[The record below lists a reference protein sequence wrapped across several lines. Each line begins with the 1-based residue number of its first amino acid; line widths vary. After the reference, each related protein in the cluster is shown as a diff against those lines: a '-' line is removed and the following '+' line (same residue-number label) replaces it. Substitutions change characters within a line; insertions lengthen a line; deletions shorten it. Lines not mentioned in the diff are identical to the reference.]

1 MLPLGLLTAAQ
12 GHPMLVE
19 LKNGETLNGHLVSC
33 DTYMNLTLKEV
44 IQTSPEGDRFFRLP
58 ECYVRGNNIKYLRM
72 EDEIVDLVKDQQAS
86 QQAARGGRGGGQG
99 GRGDHSGRGDRGVLY
114 KKVHKTGLP
123 NARQQHMSSTTPKLI
138 ADGLWR
144 CLCPSY
150 TSLPLPTSRN
160 ALTRRR
166 RPALQCAAT
175 RTPSAATVRHNS
187 TRPATLFDGTVHVA
201 PELLES
207 DLPVMKAWAPLND
220 VSQSRDRTATIRTTI
235 REQPTKKVD
244 YPTFSTPELY
254 DLAHAAAARGKSE
267 EARWMVEYL
276 LRDRREA
283 PNLRLYSISIL
294 ANVHPKH
301 GSARKVARLL
311 ADMEQEGL
319 QMNVQICHD
328 ALRVLSVHMDYLL
341 RIDILHYM
349 RRQWLQLN
357 TEGYHWVGAALF
369 REGQLEQGLNHLEDM
384 RNDSVPIQSWL
395 YDLALYTMLETN
407 EFDEALIIIK
417 DRIAANDW
425 TISRNIWAH
434 MLDRSAAAFHYPS
447 AVYVWNSQVIPGYLI
462 PSSGT
467 CLNVLTTAARKG
479 DAALATSVFHILGK
493 RSTHFKQIHYDQLLM
508 TYMSAS
514 PPDLRAAFTLLTI
527 MASVKIPPTAV
538 STRPILAHLRRH
550 PADCTPAFDILTSL
564 HEAGRE
570 IPVAALNVLIEG
582 YVETD
587 QLDQAL
593 VTYKHMHLFETSPTT
608 TTTKEKDTK
617 PIRRRSRPF
626 STLETFNILLR
637 GAAKPVSQNAYALA
651 MFLVSEMLALGIRP
665 DYLVYDRLI
674 VVSVQ
679 DQKTDNAYRYFDE
692 MEELGL
698 LPRMRT
704 VELLVREL
712 AGKGDQRCW
721 DVLQRML
728 DRGHGVGEKV
738 KREVEWLV
746 SAAEKREEKVV
757 AETKEK
763 EVEE

>member
-99 GRGDHSGRGDRGVLY
+99 GRGDHSGRGDRG
-114 KKVHKTGLP
+114 G
-123 NARQQHMSSTTPKLI
+123 R
-138 ADGLWR
+138 GGR
-144 CLCPSY
+144 GG
-150 TSLPLPTSRN
+150 RG
-160 ALTRRR
+160 RGGRGR
-166 RPALQCAAT
+166 ALQCAAT
-175 RTPSAATVRHNS
+175 AATVRHNS
-187 TRPATLFDGTVHVA
+187 TRSATLFKGNVDVA
-201 PELLES
+201 PELLNS
-207 DLPVMKAWAPLND
+207 DLPVMTAWAPLD
-220 VSQSRDRTATIRTTI
+220 HASQSRDRTTTI
-235 REQPTKKVD
+235 RSTIRQKATVKKAD
-244 YPTFSTPELY
+244 YPSFSTPELY
-254 DLAHAAAARGKSE
+254 ELAHAAAAKGNTREVQSMLE
-267 EARWMVEYL
+267 FL
-276 LRDRREA
+276 LRERRET

-294 ANVHPKH
+294 ANVHPKE

-311 ADMEQEGL
+311 AEMEQEGL

-349 RRQWLQLN
+349 RRHWLQLN

-384 RNDSVPIQSWL
+384 RNDNVPIQSWL

-407 EFDEALIIIK
+407 EFDEALVIIK
-417 DRIAANDW
+417 ERIAANEW
-425 TISRNIWAH
+425 TISRNLWAH
-434 MLDRSAAAFHYPS
+434 MLDSSAAAFHYPS

-479 DAALATSVFHILGK
+479 DAALATSVFHVLGK
-493 RSTHFKQIHYDQLLM
+493 RSTHFKQIHYDQLLT

-514 PPDLRAAFTLLTI
+514 PPDLRAALTLLTI

-538 STRPILAHLRRH
+538 STRPLLAHLRSY
-550 PADCTPAFDILTSL
+550 PADCTPVFDILTSL

-593 VTYKHMHLFETSPTT
+593 VTYKHMHLFEPTPSSQ
-608 TTTKEKDTK
+608 KDSK
-617 PIRRRSRPF
+617 PVRRRSRPF

-665 DYLVYDRLI
+665 DYLVYDRL
-674 VVSVQ
+674 VVVCVQ
-679 DQKTDNAYRYFDE
+679 DNKLDIAYRYFDE
-692 MEELGL
+692 MEELGF
-698 LPRMRT
+698 LPRTRT
-704 VELLVREL
+704 VELLAKGL
-712 AGKGDQRCW
+712 AGIGDQRCW
-721 DVLQRML
+721 DVMQRML
-728 DRGHGVGEKV
+728 DRGVGVGEKV

-746 SAAEKREEKVV
+746 SAAGKREEEKSA
-757 AETKEK
+757 AETKEQ
-763 EVEE
+763 EVE